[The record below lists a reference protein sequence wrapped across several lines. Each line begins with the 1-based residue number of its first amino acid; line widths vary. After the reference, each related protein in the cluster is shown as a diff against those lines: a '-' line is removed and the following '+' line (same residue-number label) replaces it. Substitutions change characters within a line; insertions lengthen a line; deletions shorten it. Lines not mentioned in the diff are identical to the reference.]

1 MPIVLKPNQMYYK
14 DPDTGDYKEINVLAE
29 EATATKLAEINAA
42 GANEVTKVQN
52 AGTTEKNKVDTA
64 GATQLA
70 AIQTKADEVTS
81 QLASAGEPEGMLAEA
96 FSPSTNYTAGQY
108 VIQSVTVGGN
118 TVNKLFRFTSDH
130 AAGEWIGT
138 DAVEIKL
145 GDDVTDLKSFIGPT
159 ETTST
164 ASTGYLVDRFL
175 IYNGKLY
182 QVTARISAGDTL
194 IPGTNITPISSLS
207 YAVYL
212 LKRFAETTLAGRI
225 DNLESIL
232 AQPYT
237 AGDDYVAG
245 EYVFHNHDLYAC
257 KYGIQSAGEF
267 NNSQWTK
274 ITETADTLN
283 YMYNRISMV
292 LQLALQ
298 ANDGYVQAMAMVA
311 PAFSESNAYS
321 AGDSVTYNGIL
332 YTFTANHAAGA
343 WIGTDAA
350 TIPGGVTGE
359 VADLKSAFKAHADTV
374 DALSLFVNYNDI
386 ASFTLTP
393 AAIEIGNA
401 TASVTLAWTFYATPA
416 SLTLNG
422 VSKSVSSSGET
433 VTATDDGST
442 HQVTY
447 TLATSIGSKT
457 EAFHFYPNLYW
468 GVSSTAGSP
477 TSAFVIGLASKQLS
491 GSKAKTFTVNAGSG
505 QYIYF
510 CSPVRY
516 GQCAFKSGGFEGGF
530 EAAQTVSVTN
540 ASGHTE
546 NYYVYRSTNPGLG
559 STTITV
565 S

>member
-1 MPIVLKPNQMYYK
+1 MVTPIEKVYSIRLAVQGENATTPIEIDMTTWANEFPDAFMHIIFRPYNQQHVAPCVTEY
-14 DPDTGDYKEINVLAE
+14 DPETHILRWIPTSSITAVVGVGFAEVRAVNTDTGLIKKSRVIPTSIENSVSGEEGIEPPDAYADWVASVMEVKDIAIAAEAARVEAENGRVAAENGRVTAEISRSSAERLRNQEENTRRSNEQSRNENEYSRMDAETTRNGNEVTRISAEADRVSAESDRVSAEQTRVENEVTRVTNEGGRNASESARRNAEVRRSNAESVRASHELDREAAE
-29 EATATKLAEINAA
+29 EAREEGYSTIE
-42 GANEVTKVQN
+42 QN
-52 AGTTEKNKVDTA
+52 AK
-64 GATQLA
+64 A
-70 AIQTKADEVTS
+70 ALS
-81 QLASAGEPEGMLAEA
+81 
-96 FSPSTNYTAGQY
+96 Y
-108 VIQSVTVGGN
+108 
-118 TVNKLFRFTSDH
+118 
-130 AAGEWIGT
+130 
-138 DAVEIKL
+138 
-145 GDDVTDLKSFIGPT
+145 IGPS
-159 ETTST
+159 EASST
-164 ASTGYLVDRFL
+164 ASAAHTKGSYL
-175 IYNGKLY
+175 IYDGKLY
-182 QVTARISAGDTL
+182 QATEDIAIGDTL
-194 IPGTNITPISSLS
+194 STTGTGANI
-207 YAVYL
+207 
-212 LKRFAETTLAGRI
+212 
-225 DNLESIL
+225 
-232 AQPYT
+232 AQVT
-237 AGDDYVAG
+237 GG
-245 EYVFHNHDLYAC
+245 
-257 KYGIQSAGEF
+257 
-267 NNSQWTK
+267 
-274 ITETADTLN
+274 
-283 YMYNRISMV
+283 
-292 LQLALQ
+292 
-298 ANDGYVQAMAMVA
+298 AM
-311 PAFSESNAYS
+311 
-321 AGDSVTYNGIL
+321 
-332 YTFTANHAAGA
+332 
-343 WIGTDAA
+343 
-350 TIPGGVTGE
+350 GE
-359 VADLKSAFKAHADTV
+359 VADLKTNLKAHADTV

>member
-1 MPIVLKPNQMYYK
+1 MVTPIEKVYSIRLAVQGENATTPIEIDMTTWANEFPDAFMHIIFRPYNQQHVAPCVTEY
-14 DPDTGDYKEINVLAE
+14 DPETHILRWIPTSSITAVVGVGFAEVRAVNTDTGLIKKSRVIPTSIENSVSGEEGIEPPDAYADWVASVMEVKDIAIAAEAARVEAENGRVAAEANREAYEALRSANESSRVNEETNRRYEEMDRADAEQQRLLAE
-29 EATATKLAEINAA
+29 VSRARNESARVNAEQGRVTAEQGRVTAETTRQQYEEQRKSNETTRENRETSRRNAEGDRQHQESLRA
-42 GANEVTKVQN
+42 QAETIRNTNETNRETAEGEREEGYSTIEQN
-52 AGTTEKNKVDTA
+52 A
-64 GATQLA
+64 QA
-70 AIQTKADEVTS
+70 ALS
-81 QLASAGEPEGMLAEA
+81 
-96 FSPSTNYTAGQY
+96 Y
-108 VIQSVTVGGN
+108 
-118 TVNKLFRFTSDH
+118 
-130 AAGEWIGT
+130 
-138 DAVEIKL
+138 
-145 GDDVTDLKSFIGPT
+145 IGPS
-159 ETTST
+159 ESSST
-164 ASTGYLVDRFL
+164 ASAAHTKGSYL
-175 IYNGKLY
+175 IYDGKLY
-182 QVTARISAGDTL
+182 QATEDIAIGDTL
-194 IPGTNITPISSLS
+194 STTGTGANI
-207 YAVYL
+207 
-212 LKRFAETTLAGRI
+212 
-225 DNLESIL
+225 
-232 AQPYT
+232 AQVT
-237 AGDDYVAG
+237 GG
-245 EYVFHNHDLYAC
+245 
-257 KYGIQSAGEF
+257 
-267 NNSQWTK
+267 
-274 ITETADTLN
+274 
-283 YMYNRISMV
+283 
-292 LQLALQ
+292 
-298 ANDGYVQAMAMVA
+298 AM
-311 PAFSESNAYS
+311 
-321 AGDSVTYNGIL
+321 
-332 YTFTANHAAGA
+332 
-343 WIGTDAA
+343 
-350 TIPGGVTGE
+350 GE
-359 VADLKSAFKAHADTV
+359 VADLRSDLKAHADTV

-516 GQCAFKSGGFEGGF
+516 GQCSFKSGGFEGGF

>member
-1 MPIVLKPNQMYYK
+1 MPQSTDYTREAQKIWKALQPMVEREVHRQTNSCVRAKKMMVVTPPDGKLVGVAEPYGQTVFVPYSSALTLVPGDAVWVYWYFGNASTMIVIAK
-14 DPDTGDYKEINVLAE
+14 GDGQLVASSI
-29 EATATKLAEINAA
+29 
-42 GANEVTKVQN
+42 ANSPF
-52 AGTTEKNKVDTA
+52 
-64 GATQLA
+64 
-70 AIQTKADEVTS
+70 ADE
-81 QLASAGEPEGMLAEA
+81 L
-96 FSPSTNYTAGQY
+96 
-108 VIQSVTVGGN
+108 I
-118 TVNKLFRFTSDH
+118 
-130 AAGEWIGT
+130 
-138 DAVEIKL
+138 
-145 GDDVTDLKSFIGPT
+145 SF
-159 ETTST
+159 
-164 ASTGYLVDRFL
+164 A
-175 IYNGKLY
+175 
-182 QVTARISAGDTL
+182 
-194 IPGTNITPISSLS
+194 
-207 YAVYL
+207 
-212 LKRFAETTLAGRI
+212 
-225 DNLESIL
+225 NL
-232 AQPYT
+232 
-237 AGDDYVAG
+237 
-245 EYVFHNHDLYAC
+245 
-257 KYGIQSAGEF
+257 
-267 NNSQWTK
+267 
-274 ITETADTLN
+274 
-283 YMYNRISMV
+283 
-292 LQLALQ
+292 
-298 ANDGYVQAMAMVA
+298 
-311 PAFSESNAYS
+311 
-321 AGDSVTYNGIL
+321 
-332 YTFTANHAAGA
+332 
-343 WIGTDAA
+343 
-350 TIPGGVTGE
+350 
-359 VADLKSAFKAHADTV
+359 KAHADTV